1 MNDGIVPFVLSQKLL
16 RFDIPRGKSFI
27 GTGSEEKII
36 TGECKRSNSV
46 GVGLEG

>member
-1 MNDGIVPFVLSQKLL
+1 MDDGIVPFVLSQKFL
-16 RFDIPRGKSFI
+16 RFDVPCRNGFVSA
-27 GTGSEEKII
+27 GSKKKII

>member
-1 MNDGIVPFVLSQKLL
+1 MDDGIVPFVLSQEFL
-16 RFDIPRGKSFI
+16 RFDVPCGESFI
-27 GTGSEEKII
+27 GAGSKEKII